1 MFALINGL
9 SAGMAIF
16 LVAAGLTLMFG
27 VMRILNF
34 AHGAFFMIGAYVAAA
49 VVGSAPQSIAV
60 LVGGAAVA
68 GAAVGLLGLVV
79 ERVVFRR
86 IQHVEEH
93 FMLIATFAVML
104 IGVGAVKL
112 IWGLD
117 FVSVDPPP
125 GLDGAVSIGDLFV
138 PQFSLFVIGAGV
150 AVFLI
155 LELFIH
161 RLWMGKMI
169 VSITTDRWMAN
180 LLGLNVPVAVTL
192 AVVASFALAGV
203 AGGLLLPNQ
212 TLSPGLGDA
221 YLLLGFNA
229 VVIGGLG
236 NVRGAF
242 VAAILLGLID
252 SFNAV
257 LLPQAPGIAVY
268 AGMIGF
274 LLLRPEGIFAGRHA

>member
-34 AHGAFFMIGAYVAAA
+34 AHGAFFMIGAYVAATL
-49 VVGSAPQSIAV
+49 VGSGPHSIAT
-60 LVGGAAVA
+60 LIGGAAVG
-68 GAAVGLLGLVV
+68 GAAVGLLGLAV

-104 IGVGAVKL
+104 ICVGAVKL

-150 AVFLI
+150 AVFLV

-169 VSITTDRWMAN
+169 VSITADRWMAN

-229 VVIGGLG
+229 VIIGGLG

-268 AGMIGF
+268 VGMIGF
-274 LLLRPEGIFAGRHA
+274 LLLRPEGIFAGRRA